1 MADETQVQS
10 DESTQSSVEQSQ
22 TEEKIVVT
30 KSAEELAKRLKEVSQ
45 EAKLNRQKLAEE
57 KRKNEE
63 AEKKILQEQGQ
74 YKELADIWQRKAN
87 ASDAQANKLKQ
98 AFAYKTVADTIAL
111 EASRMGCVDTDAIV
125 ALLPMDQVPI
135 DDTFNVDK
143 ESVRAMVED
152 FRKAKPYFFQRQA
165 PTIANAAPAKSE
177 PPKNDLSKM
186 TLAERAA
193 LLAQLKQQG
202 K

>member
-1 MADETQVQS
+1 MAEETQVQS

-87 ASDAQANKLKQ
+87 ASETQANKLKQ

-165 PTIANAAPAKSE
+165 PSIANAVPAKTE